1 MYLSDHDRRVLA
13 ELESQFAAGS
23 GSGGRSRAAA
33 TVRRRLG
40 AVTGVVGVVLLIV
53 GLLVGV
59 AGGILAGAILLAS
72 WVVRPLRRRLWEAQ
86 EGRTPGP
93 DHRPGADC

>member
-13 ELESQFAAGS
+13 ELESQFAAGA
-23 GSGGRSRAAA
+23 GSGGRSRAA

-53 GLLVGV
+53 GLLLGV
-59 AGGILAGAILLAS
+59 AGGVLAGAFLLAS
-72 WVVRPLRRRLWEAQ
+72 WVVRPLRRRLWDAEQ
-86 EGRTPGP
+86 GRTPGP